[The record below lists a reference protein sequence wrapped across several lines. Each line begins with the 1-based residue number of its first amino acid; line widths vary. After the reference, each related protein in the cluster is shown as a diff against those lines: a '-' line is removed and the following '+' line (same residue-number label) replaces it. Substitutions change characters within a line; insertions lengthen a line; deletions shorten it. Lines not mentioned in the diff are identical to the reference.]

1 MEIIIGS
8 VLFKAFMKGSS
19 TQNSSCNAKLT
30 INKPKIS
37 SVLGDFSSE
46 KARHNC
52 PGTPIERLSLKT
64 TVILIMMFFLPKIC
78 TCTCKISIPHVLVH
92 VN

>member
-64 TVILIMMFFLPKIC
+64 TVILIMFLLPKIG
-78 TCTCKISIPHVLVH
+78 TCTCKISILHVLVH
-92 VN
+92 VK